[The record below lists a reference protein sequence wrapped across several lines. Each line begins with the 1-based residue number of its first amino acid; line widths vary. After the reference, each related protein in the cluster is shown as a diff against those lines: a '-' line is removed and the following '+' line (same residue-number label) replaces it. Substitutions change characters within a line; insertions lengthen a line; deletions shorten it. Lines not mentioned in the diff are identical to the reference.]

1 MNIGEYPLGTDIF
14 GESELNLRKITA
26 ILDEELEGV
35 EPRNKVTMVGAP
47 GTKRSTC
54 GFLQRIYD
62 KTDDEEIKL
71 WCLEASIEAKIL
83 ITKIIRYRKGLTE
96 VNNEKISNNRY
107 TFP

>member
-1 MNIGEYPLGTDIF
+1 MDK
-14 GESELNLRKITA
+14 ELWDETNDNLIKITS
-26 ILDEELEGV
+26 ILYEELEGV

-62 KTDDEEIKL
+62 NTDDEEIKL

-83 ITKIIRYRKGLTE
+83 ITKIIRYRKGLTK